1 MPSSAFVAPRRWSRC
16 GVRSS
21 TSSTIFVHAPA
32 VVALSTRRVRRTLA
46 VEVNM
51 ATGTVKWFND
61 DKGFGFITPSDGGKD
76 LFVHHSDIQSDGFR
90 SLQEGS
96 QVNFEVGSGDKGP
109 KALNVTQG

>member
-1 MPSSAFVAPRRWSRC
+1 MPPRGDHRHC
-16 GVRSS
+16 YGLFVRSS
-21 TSSTIFVHAPA
+21 TSSAIFVLAPA

-46 VEVNM
+46 VEENM

-61 DKGFGFITPSDGGKD
+61 DKGFGFITPEDGGKD

-90 SLQEGS
+90 SLQEGAK
-96 QVNFEVGSGDKGP
+96 VNFEVGSGDKGP